1 MKKRRMISSSRN
13 KNYFKNKNDFS
24 NRAVIIMLLL
34 LVAISII
41 SIGFY
46 MHTLANVQPKFIVNE
61 GKSAGEV
68 SIVITKAPSELT
80 DQENHQQNENNLNI
94 QP

>member
-1 MKKRRMISSSRN
+1 MKKRRFASVS
-13 KNYFKNKNDFS
+13 KNKNDFS
-24 NRAVIIMLLL
+24 NRAVIVMLLL

-68 SIVITKAPSELT
+68 SIVITKVPPELVVS
-80 DQENHQQNENNLNI
+80 QNVNNLNS
-94 QP
+94 QS

>member
-1 MKKRRMISSSRN
+1 MKKRRTASVS
-13 KNYFKNKNDFS
+13 KNKNDFS

-34 LVAISII
+34 LVVISII

-68 SIVITKAPSELT
+68 SIVITKAPSELAGQQN
-80 DQENHQQNENNLNI
+80 DQQNENNLNS
-94 QP
+94 QS